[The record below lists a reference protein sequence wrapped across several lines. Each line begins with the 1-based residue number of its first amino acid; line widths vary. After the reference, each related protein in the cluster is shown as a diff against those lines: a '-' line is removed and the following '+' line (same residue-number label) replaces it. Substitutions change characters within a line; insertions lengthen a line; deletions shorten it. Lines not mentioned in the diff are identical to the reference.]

1 MQITF
6 KKSPEAVM
14 VFKTNIIYKKDIKK
28 LSPVLSANPQII
40 KWNVDSEDV
49 DKVLRIVPEKI
60 SAEEIIRLVEEQGYN
75 CEELPD

>member
-6 KKSPEAVM
+6 KKSPEAVL
-14 VFKTNIIYKKDIKK
+14 VFKTNINYKKDIKK

-49 DKVLRIVPEKI
+49 DNVLRIVPEKI
-60 SAEEIIRLVEEQGYN
+60 SAEEIIRIVEEQGYN